1 MTNGETSE
9 RLYRGLWLIRRA
21 EEKIAELYPQQEMRC
36 PVHLCIGQEAIA
48 VGVCD
53 VLRPTDCVFST
64 HRSHGHYLAKGGN
77 LAAMLGELYGREM
90 GCSGGNGGSM
100 HLIDLA
106 VNFLGAAPILGA
118 TCALAVGAAFG
129 WQMRGEDRVTVAFMG
144 DAAVEEGVVY
154 EAMNFAALHQVPV
167 VLVCENNGLSTCSP
181 LSARQPQGRALH
193 ELAGA
198 IGLRTASG
206 NGNDVIEVR
215 RVAADAVQHA
225 RSGHGPVFLE
235 FSTYRWR
242 EHCGPS
248 YDFQLGYRQES
259 ELEVFRRNDPIELLR
274 QQMVSA
280 GAWDTAVVE
289 RDRAEIERQIE
300 RAVAEARSA
309 PFPPI
314 DRLMENEFAA

>member
-1 MTNGETSE
+1 MNNGETYW
-9 RLYRGLWLIRRA
+9 RLYRGLCLIRRT
-21 EEKIAELYPQQEMRC
+21 EERIAELYPLQEMRC
-36 PVHLCIGQEAIA
+36 PVHLCIGQEGIA

-90 GCSGGNGGSM
+90 GCSAGKGGSM

-129 WQMRGEDRVTVAFMG
+129 WELRGEDRVTVAFMG

-154 EAMNFAALHQVPV
+154 EAMNFAVLHRVPV

-181 LSARQPQGRALH
+181 LSVRQPQGRSLH
-193 ELAGA
+193 ELVRA
-198 IGLRTASG
+198 IGLRSASC
-206 NGNDVIEVR
+206 NGNDAIEVR
-215 RVAADAVQHA
+215 RLAAEAVQHA
-225 RSGHGPVFLE
+225 RDGHGPVFLE
-235 FSTYRWR
+235 FSTYRWL

-248 YDFQLGYRQES
+248 YDFQLGYRDER
-259 ELEVFRRNDPIELLR
+259 ELEVFRGNDPIELLR
-274 QQMVSA
+274 QQMVAA
-280 GAWDTAVVE
+280 GVWDAATAE
-289 RDRAEIERQIE
+289 RDRAQLERQIE
-300 RAVAEARSA
+300 RAVAEARGA
-309 PFPPI
+309 AFPPI
-314 DRLMENEFAA
+314 QRLTEDEFAT